1 MSTANKTTTVPGTKK
16 TTTRKT
22 VVKSADNNTSTPVP
36 PEVKQQPV
44 EVKKQPEVDL
54 IDEEDS
60 EIVVTPAD
68 KRKLPTKETVLQTFD
83 DMIKS
88 IEVELETLREGDSKN
103 KGIKFLRILGKR
115 IKNLKNQ
122 SARIIKQK
130 KVSTKKNTN
139 TNSGF
144 LKPVQISGEMAK
156 FTGWPANELKSRV
169 DVTKYL
175 CQYIRE
181 NNLQNPSDK
190 RQIIA
195 DGKLQKLLKLDP
207 KKDTEPLTYFRL
219 QTQLK
224 SHFVKPEIKA

>member
-1 MSTANKTTTVPGTKK
+1 MSSTKQTTIPVKKTAPKKVKSSEPTVESTTTVK
-16 TTTRKT
+16 TTA
-22 VVKSADNNTSTPVP
+22 VKSTPA
-36 PEVKQQPV
+36 PV
-44 EVKKQPEVDL
+44 IVEKEEL
-54 IDEEDS
+54 LEEDS
-60 EIVVTPAD
+60 VDVVSTIVD
-68 KRKLPTKETVLQTFD
+68 KRKLPTRDSVIQTFED
-83 DMIKS
+83 LIKS
-88 IEVELETLREGDSKN
+88 IEVELESLREGDSKN
-103 KGIKFLRILGKR
+103 KGIKFLRLLNK
-115 IKNLKNQ
+115 KLKHLKNQ
-122 SARIIKQK
+122 SSRIIKQK
-130 KVSTKKNTN
+130 KAPTKKNNN

-156 FTGWPANELKSRV
+156 FTGWPQNELKSRV

-195 DGKLQKLLKLDP
+195 DSKLQKLLKLDP

-224 SHFVKPEIKA
+224 SHFVKPEVVA